1 MRPMTVRTAEN
12 NVGVLLRAWRQQRRL
27 SQMDLALEAEVSTR
41 HVSFIET
48 GRARPSRDLLLHLA
62 EHLEVPLRERNTL
75 LLSAGYAPAY
85 PHTSLDAAEMGPVRT
100 ALERILASQE
110 PFPAVVVDRHWDLV
124 AANRP
129 ATRIMAE
136 GVAPELLSPPANALR
151 LTLHPRGLASR
162 IVNFGEYSAHLVG
175 RLQRQVA
182 VSGDPKLKALLEELR
197 GYPGVTQSPSPEDIA
212 GRIFVPMVLRAGEGE
227 LRFFSTISTFGTALD
242 ITVAELAV
250 ESFFPA
256 DKPTE
261 EALRKAAEAG

>member
-1 MRPMTVRTAEN
+1 MRRMTVRAAEN
-12 NVGVLLRAWRQQRRL
+12 NVGALLREWRQQRRL

-48 GRARPSRDLLLHLA
+48 GRSRPSRNLLLHLA

-85 PHTSLDAAEMGPVRT
+85 PQTSLDAHEMGPVRS

-124 AANRP
+124 AANHP
-129 ATRIMAE
+129 ARAIMAE
-136 GVAPELLSPPANALR
+136 GVAPDLLAPPANALR
-151 LTLHPRGLASR
+151 LTLHPDGLASR
-162 IVNFGEYSAHLVG
+162 IVNFGEYSAHLIG

-182 VSGDPKLKALLEELR
+182 VSGDSKLKALLEELCL
-197 GYPGVTQSPSPEDIA
+197 YPGVTRSPPPEDIA
-212 GRIFVPMVLRAGEGE
+212 GRIFVPMVLRSGRGEM
-227 LRFFSTISTFGTALD
+227 RFFSTISTFGTALD

-256 DKPTE
+256 DRATE
-261 EALRKAAEAG
+261 EALRKAAAP

>member
-1 MRPMTVRTAEN
+1 MTVRPAEIT
-12 NVGVLLRAWRQQRRL
+12 VGALLREWRQQRRL
-27 SQMDLALEAEVSTR
+27 SQMDLALDAEVSTR

-48 GRARPSRDLLLHLA
+48 GRARPSRELLLHLA
-62 EHLEVPLRERNTL
+62 EHLEVPLRERNRL

-85 PHTSLDAAEMGPVRT
+85 PQTSLDAAEMGPVRS

-124 AANRP
+124 SANRP

-136 GVAPELLSPPANALR
+136 VVAPELLAPPANALR
-151 LTLHPRGLASR
+151 LTLHPDGLASR
-162 IVNFGEYSAHLVG
+162 IVNFEEYSAHLVS

-182 VSGDPKLKALLEELR
+182 VSGDPASKQLLEELR
-197 GYPGVTQSPSPEDIA
+197 GYPGVVQSAVPEDIA
-212 GRIFVPMVLRAGEGE
+212 GRIFVPMVLRSGAGE

-242 ITVAELAV
+242 ITIAELAV

-256 DKPTE
+256 DRATE
-261 EALRKAAEAG
+261 EALRRAAEAE